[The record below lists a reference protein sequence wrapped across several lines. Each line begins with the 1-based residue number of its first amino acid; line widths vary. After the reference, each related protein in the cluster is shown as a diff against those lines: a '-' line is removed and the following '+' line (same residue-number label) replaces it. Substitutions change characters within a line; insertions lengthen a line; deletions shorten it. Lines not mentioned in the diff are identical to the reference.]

1 MCLSRNNQII
11 DENGYH
17 KSIADAHIGDL
28 VRIPNGTAHITAVS
42 SRPASSIYTGAENG
56 YRVTSWC
63 GSGFPIEGTGNHR
76 VMVAETKPLHVIERR
91 RVKRGEGVRSHV
103 VIWQGMKEL
112 SALTLKDKLVYPVR
126 AISNGGA
133 PHLVGRELVSGD
145 NRPQRGG
152 VVSRWMPP
160 VFGREMGFAF
170 GLYLAEGCVSE
181 GRRCVTIT
189 LDKDEIDYAKRF
201 GRAIG
206 MNYGKPNPNK
216 GTRTV
221 HYNFYSAALTDWFR
235 SNLGAKDDKH
245 IPEWAWHCGRD
256 FLLGMFEGMILGDGY
271 INPDFRVICFSST
284 RAHLAV
290 ELRDLACALGFG
302 WGSIYRS
309 KGGLRYGRNC
319 QPRYD
324 VVFCNI
330 SDNLI
335 RAEFNWK
342 SATCTSL
349 KGRNATASHWAY
361 STDSRQVYVGIRSI
375 SRVPLDDVY
384 DIEIDSPEHEFLLP
398 CAWTHNSEVSR
409 WPDGECYTGDIE
421 PSMNA
426 PDTIAFSESTAWGNE
441 GFFYNLWQESTSGD
455 SDWTAVFLAA
465 YRAKKY
471 SLPIKPSQQPFEL
484 TPTEAAFTE
493 RVRKEEKWEIQPE
506 FWNWRRKRIKASI
519 SRTGFPYAHYESYPI
534 TPEEAFQSSG
544 MGAFPRHKL
553 DEQQQ
558 KNVKKPEWVGEI
570 VYQGKGAIPK
580 LLLNHMLD
588 KEGNYIDVALE
599 KRELTNRLYV
609 WEQPNPS
616 ASYYL
621 GCDVGDGILGSDF
634 TVVEIFRA
642 GYGMEPDTQVAEWVG
657 YEPPIAFAKILYS
670 LGWWYNQSEIAVEYA
685 KEGTA
690 TANELAMGLE
700 YPKLYV
706 PRHPDKTGNQ
716 LTRYIHWQTTGKTKP
731 YLMTRMNESLLEDS
745 IVIRSQYLLDE
756 LRRCVKDASSFA
768 GLGGH
773 DDAAVA
779 ACIAHYCMR
788 ETMPELRRASRQ
800 QTESTFSA
808 PSASR
813 QPAIGTRIFCI
824 LDEFYRVS

>member
-1 MCLSRNNQII
+1 
-11 DENGYH
+11 
-17 KSIADAHIGDL
+17 
-28 VRIPNGTAHITAVS
+28 
-42 SRPASSIYTGAENG
+42 
-56 YRVTSWC
+56 
-63 GSGFPIEGTGNHR
+63 
-76 VMVAETKPLHVIERR
+76 
-91 RVKRGEGVRSHV
+91 
-103 VIWQGMKEL
+103 
-112 SALTLKDKLVYPVR
+112 
-126 AISNGGA
+126 
-133 PHLVGRELVSGD
+133 
-145 NRPQRGG
+145 
-152 VVSRWMPP
+152 
-160 VFGREMGFAF
+160 
-170 GLYLAEGCVSE
+170 
-181 GRRCVTIT
+181 
-189 LDKDEIDYAKRF
+189 
-201 GRAIG
+201 
-206 MNYGKPNPNK
+206 
-216 GTRTV
+216 
-221 HYNFYSAALTDWFR
+221 
-235 SNLGAKDDKH
+235 
-245 IPEWAWHCGRD
+245 
-256 FLLGMFEGMILGDGY
+256 
-271 INPDFRVICFSST
+271 
-284 RAHLAV
+284 
-290 ELRDLACALGFG
+290 
-302 WGSIYRS
+302 
-309 KGGLRYGRNC
+309 
-319 QPRYD
+319 
-324 VVFCNI
+324 
-330 SDNLI
+330 
-335 RAEFNWK
+335 
-342 SATCTSL
+342 
-349 KGRNATASHWAY
+349 
-361 STDSRQVYVGIRSI
+361 
-375 SRVPLDDVY
+375 
-384 DIEIDSPEHEFLLP
+384 
-398 CAWTHNSEVSR
+398 
-409 WPDGECYTGDIE
+409 
-421 PSMNA
+421 
-426 PDTIAFSESTAWGNE
+426 
-441 GFFYNLWQESTSGD
+441 
-455 SDWTAVFLAA
+455 
-465 YRAKKY
+465 
-471 SLPIKPSQQPFEL
+471 
-484 TPTEAAFTE
+484 
-493 RVRKEEKWEIQPE
+493 
-506 FWNWRRKRIKASI
+506 
-519 SRTGFPYAHYESYPI
+519 
-534 TPEEAFQSSG
+534 

-609 WEQPNPS
+609 WEQPDPS

-800 QTESTFSA
+800 QTESTFST

-824 LDEFYRVS
+824 LDEFYRVRGQTRDLNKATEFITKNPGWSIRPVVASKANTHYSVIHHGTGLENELFRGGMSDRDISPGLVTEYAAATGRLTQHGELARADGSASSVGGGGGGMWDSNLGDLGGDLGDWDGGGGDF